1 MNTTRGLA
9 DLVKNIID
17 NRPVDQ
23 YIINM
28 KAIGIF
34 EVKTKISEICE
45 TVKETREPVLITKR
59 GIPMVRIIPIE
70 NPEKESNIWNLRK
83 KFIDNNGL
91 FTEELPLPSRKADIL
106 INPLDD

>member
-1 MNTTRGLA
+1 
-9 DLVKNIID
+9 
-17 NRPVDQ
+17 
-23 YIINM
+23 M

-45 TVKETREPVLITKR
+45 TVKETHEPVLITKR
-59 GIPMVRIIPIE
+59 GKPMVRIIPIDE
-70 NPEKESNIWNLRK
+70 SDEKSNIWNQRQ

-91 FTEELPLPSRKADIL
+91 FSEELILPSREVDTI